1 MNTLKRKRFS
11 HVLCIFVLLV
21 LQVDNTVYA
30 ELTSGDKLPA
40 ALKDIKAA
48 GGVCRRDDPIS
59 SSNTTSVGQT
69 IQPDFGCAIS
79 ANEVRAQM
87 TDPHVMLIDLRSA
100 AEHQAFHIENSLSID
115 LAVLQS
121 KPYWRDKALILIGDG
136 KLDEDLYT
144 SCTRLKQ
151 AGYKQVHVLKGGM
164 LAWLTQN
171 QAVVG
176 RPISPQQQAR
186 LSDAEFWQETQ
197 RDNVFLVLSKEQ
209 SAFQTEFPLSVMLPQ
224 VNAEMLRVA
233 VERRRKAA
241 RSPKL
246 MSVILVANPGI
257 SDEQIRNLQQ
267 LVSPETLLVYT
278 EGREAYKRQVVIQ
291 KAIWSAQ
298 ARGPKQPRCGS

>member
-1 MNTLKRKRFS
+1 MIFQRKRFS
-11 HVLCIFVLLV
+11 QVLCTFVLLV
-21 LQVDNTVYA
+21 LQVDNTAYA

-48 GGVCRRDDPIS
+48 GGVCRRDDPAS
-59 SSNTTSVGQT
+59 SSSAISVGQI

-100 AEHQAFHIENSLSID
+100 AEHQAFHIENSMSIN
-115 LAVLQS
+115 LAGLQS
-121 KPYWRDKALILIGDG
+121 KPYWRDKALILIGGG
-136 KLDEDLYT
+136 KLEEELYT
-144 SCTRLKQ
+144 SCARLKQ

-164 LAWLTQN
+164 LAWLAQN

-197 RDNVFLVLSKEQ
+197 GDNALLVISKEH
-209 SAFQTEFPLSVMLPQ
+209 SAFQTEFPLSVILPQ
-224 VNAEMLRVA
+224 VNAETLRTA
-233 VERRRKAA
+233 VERRRKVV

-246 MSVILVANPGI
+246 MSVILIANADV

-267 LVSPETLLVYT
+267 LVLPETLLVYT